1 MLKLANQVCT
11 DSVPVNLILHVSVL
25 IYLVQRMSLLA
36 NLVIDE
42 FVFVD
47 LTSLGVPTNLVL
59 AEPLWASLRSC
70 DLVQLDMWTNL
81 VLCEVLS
88 DRRQVNAV
96 IAENFLLAC

>member
-42 FVFVD
+42 FVFFD

-59 AEPLWASLRSC
+59 AEPL
-70 DLVQLDMWTNL
+70 
-81 VLCEVLS
+81 
-88 DRRQVNAV
+88 
-96 IAENFLLAC
+96 